1 MDHYSVK
8 QDQKRNGSFHFFY
21 FLVLEGNKSL
31 SYYSV
36 STESVNTLD
45 LSKTSLKVETIIF
58 GQSTNIK
65 IQRKH

>member
-1 MDHYSVK
+1 MGAFIFKNS
-8 QDQKRNGSFHFFY
+8 

-45 LSKTSLKVETIIF
+45 LAKTSLKVEIIIF
-58 GQSTNIK
+58 GRRNLIKVPTLKMKENIA
-65 IQRKH
+65 R